1 MIKTTSEMILR
12 SLFVDLDAY
21 LKGQEV
27 LQAPFNTYTRS
38 EMLAYLM
45 QEAQELEVNDC
56 PLADDYHVT
65 IAYLEQLTDTEYAL
79 FKKELF
85 SHQEISQMDEPS

>member
-1 MIKTTSEMILR
+1 MMKTTSEMILR

-27 LQAPFNTYTRS
+27 LQAPFSTYTRS
-38 EMLAYLM
+38 DMLTYLK
-45 QEAQELEVNDC
+45 QEVQELQESDC

-65 IAYLEQLTDTEYAL
+65 IAYLEQLTDREYAL
-79 FKKELF
+79 FKKEMF
-85 SHQEISQMDEPS
+85 SHKALIQMDETS